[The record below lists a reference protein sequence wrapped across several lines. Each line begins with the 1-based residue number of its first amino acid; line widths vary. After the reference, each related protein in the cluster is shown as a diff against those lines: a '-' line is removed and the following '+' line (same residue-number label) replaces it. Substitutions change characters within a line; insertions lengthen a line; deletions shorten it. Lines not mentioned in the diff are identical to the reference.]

1 MGFALFFEAGNKVGY
16 PARPHINWSG
26 NGGINKQ
33 KREKEKDEKK
43 RLHGLSKAT
52 KHDKTIVMK
61 FFSCLFALAVL
72 AIASSAAEKKPNF
85 LVIMV
90 DDLGY
95 GDLSCYGATDLKSP
109 HIDALFSEGMR
120 FDSFYANCPVCSPT
134 RASFVTGLYP
144 DNAGVP
150 GVIRTPLPERPTS
163 WGNLRND
170 VVTLPTHLKKAG
182 YDSALIGKWHLGM
195 EKPDRPTDVGFDFF
209 HGFLGDMMDDYY
221 EHLRHGKHYMR
232 KNEEAIH
239 PEGHATDLFTDW
251 TVDYLK
257 ERKDKDTP
265 FFLFLAYNAPHTPIQ
280 PPEDWLAKVK
290 EREKGIDDKRAG
302 LVALIEH
309 LDYGVGKVVDSLKAE
324 GIWEDTVVI
333 FTSDNGGQSN
343 VGARNLPLNGGKQQM
358 WEGGIRVGTC
368 VTWPG
373 VIEPGSL
380 QKNHISMTMDIYP
393 TLAEIA
399 GVPVDFDMDGRSFLP
414 ALKGEKMKNDRPLFW
429 VRLEGNMAYGGLH
442 YHAARIGDWK
452 LLRNTPFEPYQMF
465 NLANDPGEQKPI
477 PRQKA
482 PQKYNELFNS
492 LMNHINLSGRYK
504 WQRENP

>member
-1 MGFALFFEAGNKVGY
+1 
-16 PARPHINWSG
+16 
-26 NGGINKQ
+26 
-33 KREKEKDEKK
+33 
-43 RLHGLSKAT
+43 
-52 KHDKTIVMK
+52 
-61 FFSCLFALAVL
+61 
-72 AIASSAAEKKPNF
+72 
-85 LVIMV
+85 
-90 DDLGY
+90 
-95 GDLSCYGATDLKSP
+95 
-109 HIDALFSEGMR
+109 
-120 FDSFYANCPVCSPT
+120 
-134 RASFVTGLYP
+134 
-144 DNAGVP
+144 
-150 GVIRTPLPERPTS
+150 
-163 WGNLRND
+163 
-170 VVTLPTHLKKAG
+170 
-182 YDSALIGKWHLGM
+182 
-195 EKPDRPTDVGFDFF
+195 
-209 HGFLGDMMDDYY
+209 
-221 EHLRHGKHYMR
+221 
-232 KNEEAIH
+232 
-239 PEGHATDLFTDW
+239 
-251 TVDYLK
+251 
-257 ERKDKDTP
+257 
-265 FFLFLAYNAPHTPIQ
+265 
-280 PPEDWLAKVK
+280 
-290 EREKGIDDKRAG
+290 
-302 LVALIEH
+302 
-309 LDYGVGKVVDSLKAE
+309 
-324 GIWEDTVVI
+324 
-333 FTSDNGGQSN
+333 
-343 VGARNLPLNGGKQQM
+343 M